1 LQTYTALLGPKHL
14 SVAGAWFYLG
24 QALAADGARSEAD
37 AAYARAIAISDEVA
51 GPFHPNYGG
60 FFVIYRATLL
70 ADMGR
75 WNEARALFES

>member
-1 LQTYTALLGPKHL
+1 LLRLLGRGVEARQKLQHALQTYTALLGPKHL

-37 AAYARAIAISDEVA
+37 ATYARAIAISDEVA

-60 FFVIYRATLL
+60 FFVI
-70 ADMGR
+70 
-75 WNEARALFES
+75 